1 MKLKPDKRQ
10 VTWGIVAFLVIV
22 ASIFAY
28 SFLTQLHYFFTAGI
42 RSVLHSL
49 MAVVFGCIIAYI
61 LTPFLNFFETKLF
74 IAPLEKRGKN
84 VRTNQ
89 KFRKRLRTFS
99 ILISIVLFVLLI
111 ISLFVLLIPEFIES
125 IQSVVANLPG
135 IYSSVVR
142 FYNEHIAAAVDTE
155 MNQSVTQT
163 IYSVYQGLD
172 SFLENT
178 LLPQMS
184 AIVQSVSKSAV
195 SFVRLTVNFII
206 GIIVAV
212 YLLNSKEKLCA
223 QFKKLVYALF
233 KENIAN
239 EIIGEFRYLHYTFTG
254 FYVGKIIDSIIIG
267 ILCYLGT
274 SIIGTPYALLLSI
287 LVGITNIFP
296 FFGPYIGMLIG
307 SILILFISP
316 LHALYFFIFIIV
328 LQQIDGN
335 IIGPLILGQTTGI
348 SGFSVIF
355 AILFFGG
362 IFGVPG
368 WIIGVPLFAVIL
380 HLIRRFERHLLKKKN
395 LSQET
400 EDYTDVAYIEN
411 GTYYR
416 HEDADTSKF
425 YNERPLSAFK
435 KVFRF
440 KKASENDKETADTG
454 RNDRS
459 DEA

>member
-22 ASIFAY
+22 ASIIA
-28 SFLTQLHYFFTAGI
+28 STFLSQLHYFLTAGI
-42 RSVLHSL
+42 KSVLHSL

-61 LTPFLNFFETKLF
+61 LTPFLNFFETRLF
-74 IAPLEKRGKN
+74 IAPLEKRGRN
-84 VRTNQ
+84 VRMNM
-89 KFRKRLRTFS
+89 KFRRRLRTFS
-99 ILISIVLFVLLI
+99 IFISIILFVLLI

-125 IQSVVANLPG
+125 IQSVVTNLPG

-163 IYSVYQGLD
+163 IYSLYQGLD

-184 AIVQSVSKSAV
+184 AILQSVSKSAV
-195 SFVRLTVNFII
+195 SFVRLTINFII

-223 QFKKLVYALF
+223 QFKKMVYALF
-233 KENIAN
+233 REDIAN

-287 LVGITNIFP
+287 LVGITNIIP

-316 LHALYFFIFIIV
+316 LHALYFFIFIII

-362 IFGVPG
+362 IFGVAG
-368 WIIGVPLFAVIL
+368 WVIGVPLFAVII
-380 HLIRRFERHLLKKKN
+380 HLISRFEKHLLKKKD
-395 LSQET
+395 LSEKT
-400 EDYTDVAYIEN
+400 EDYADIAYIEN
-411 GTYYR
+411 GVYY
-416 HEDADTSKF
+416 HHNEADTSKF
-425 YNERPLSAFK
+425 YNERPLSALK

-440 KKASENDKETADTG
+440 KKNASTDTE
-454 RNDRS
+454 S
-459 DEA
+459 DDSGQDHSTKA